1 MHPHIRRQHH
11 MPFGAQ
17 LTAAGEVRFRL
28 WAPAARQVEVILHDS
43 GGTQPLARRPLP
55 GGWFELQ
62 TGAARAGSRYR
73 YRLDGVRE
81 VADPASRC
89 NPEGVHGPSEVID
102 PTAFAWDDAPWR
114 APPWPEAVIYE
125 LHVGA
130 FSPEGT
136 FAGVA
141 ARLEHLARL
150 GVTAVELMPVA
161 AFPGTRGWGYD
172 GVLPYAP
179 QGSYG
184 TPQELKALIASAHR
198 HGLAMLLDVVY
209 NHFGPA
215 GHYLHLYTPQL
226 FTGRPDHCAGRED

>member
-1 MHPHIRRQHH
+1 MQPQIRRQHR

-28 WAPAARQVEVILHDS
+28 WAPAARQVDVILYDS
-43 GGTQPLARRPLP
+43 GGTQPLAMRSLP
-55 GGWFELQ
+55 GGWFELE
-62 TGAARAGSRYR
+62 TAAARAGSRYR

-102 PTAFAWDDAPWR
+102 PCAFAWDDALWR

-141 ARLEHLARL
+141 ARLEHLAQL
-150 GVTAVELMPVA
+150 GVTAVELMPVHHHA
-161 AFPGTRGWGYD
+161 YDRHLEQKGLTNYWGYNTIGFFAPEWSYSTRAFPGCQVAEFKTLVR
-172 GVLPYAP
+172 
-179 QGSYG
+179 
-184 TPQELKALIASAHR
+184 ELHR
-198 HGLAMLLDVVY
+198 AGIEVILDVVY
-209 NHFGPA
+209 NHSGE
-215 GHYLHLYTPQL
+215 GNEL
-226 FTGRPDHCAGRED
+226 